1 MRQNVASTISCKR
14 ENALF
19 DGKDILSNFK
29 TVEKHLEI
37 ESSEIIFEN
46 MTNANLQNAAEMF
59 LYLNSCPNVLKPWIL
74 FYTDLFTNYSPDKI
88 VLTLNR
94 ILKIHDT
101 ASNKN
106 FKNVTR
112 NLFQRIEYVLELK
125 YKDIQ
130 KIINGKGN
138 GNLSWIGGIQKL

>member
-59 LYLNSCPNVLKPWIL
+59 LYLNSCPDVLNHGFYFTPTYLLTIHQMKLYWLWIE
-74 FYTDLFTNYSPDKI
+74 S
-88 VLTLNR
+88 
-94 ILKIHDT
+94 
-101 ASNKN
+101 
-106 FKNVTR
+106 
-112 NLFQRIEYVLELK
+112 
-125 YKDIQ
+125 
-130 KIINGKGN
+130 
-138 GNLSWIGGIQKL
+138 